1 LKQRPA
7 ERPLSVMNGYDRAKH
22 LELISKAIERM
33 GKASFSLKAL
43 TPAAIGVALVLIE
56 RGAPSWLA
64 LSAAAVAVIV
74 YWYLDAQ
81 YLGRERSFRRL
92 YDRVRKGERRRP
104 AAATRLRRRRLS
116 SRRLCLRLPISI
128 ANSCLAPAAAPPRRT
143 PFGRACALADTRTS
157 VPARLRINPYGLT
170 LNPNVLILFSSRIER
185 ERRCFM
191 TLHNIAVSRSR
202 TFTVTAL
209 QSRTKANV
217 FVRNL

>member
-92 YDRVRKGERRRP
+92 YDRVRQGERRRP
-104 AAATRLRRRRLS
+104 AAAM
-116 SRRLCLRLPISI
+116 RLPISI

-185 ERRCFM
+185 ERRC
-191 TLHNIAVSRSR
+191 S
-202 TFTVTAL
+202 
-209 QSRTKANV
+209 
-217 FVRNL
+217 